1 MVAEHCI
8 IPFAPVVYRMFL
20 QVELAV
26 LLGAD
31 RDRTE
36 KEMRA
41 ALEFEKQL
49 ANVS

>member
-1 MVAEHCI
+1 MLMN
-8 IPFAPVVYRMFL
+8 MFL

-31 RDRTE
+31 RERAE

-41 ALEFEKQL
+41 ALEFERQL